1 MHFKDEIK
9 GLYEPRLVEIFEQLN
24 TKIFNDELIMPEA
37 LCYDYRRVGSKR
49 RSGRGGQILYN
60 KDGSRCYY
68 IVVRGKQKGN
78 RTFETLTILHEMV
91 HLSLSQQ
98 FCDSNLRDNN
108 FSIKDFTGDKTA
120 TFILECAKIA
130 KLFGCSYD
138 ELKQWSIEDS
148 PDNRTTMTSKRYNE
162 VQAAKALLA

>member
-1 MHFKDEIK
+1 MTFKDEIK

-49 RSGRGGQILYN
+49 RSGRGGQILHN

-78 RTFETLTILHEMV
+78 TIQETLTILHEMV
-91 HLSLSQQ
+91 HLSLAQQ
-98 FCDSNLRDNN
+98 FFSANLIDSNFRLRD
-108 FSIKDFTGDKTA
+108 FTNDRTS
-120 TFILECAKIA
+120 TFILECAKVA
-130 KLFGCSYD
+130 KLFGCTYE
-138 ELKQWSIEDS
+138 ELATWNIENS
-148 PDNRTTMTSKRYNE
+148 PDNNTTVTSKRYNE